1 LQEWL
6 PLGVAQ
12 RWNRRRCDQRCDS
25 WPCHLSLSLSEG
37 GGLHGAR
44 AFDRIAFFGDQRRAH
59 RDHHLPRRS
68 APNRTTIEIA
78 REFILWPKR
87 ADQTCRR
94 PHSTATTGQPKL
106 RTAGIRRTTDCRRD
120 RHRSGDRPATGPGHD
135 AVDLATLF
143 RGGDD
148 LLIAD
153 SEPGVIPANVAP
165 RPACCP
171 RAPTPAAIS
180 NSSCS
185 SPCNSQ
191 NLPCN
196 TQKLSLQHPKALPAP

>member
-1 LQEWL
+1 MVQTSRSNL
-6 PLGVAQ
+6 PPTPL
-12 RWNRRRCDQRCDS
+12 NS
-25 WPCHLSLSLSEG
+25 HY
-37 GGLHGAR
+37 
-44 AFDRIAFFGDQRRAH
+44 
-59 RDHHLPRRS
+59 RS
-68 APNRTTIEIA
+68 AQV
-78 REFILWPKR
+78 
-87 ADQTCRR
+87 ADCGDSQNDRLPPGPAPQWR
-94 PHSTATTGQPKL
+94 SASYGSST
-106 RTAGIRRTTDCRRD
+106 
-120 RHRSGDRPATGPGHD
+120 PGHD